1 MTKLILTT
9 QPELKAII
17 EQILTDLLASKSEA
31 SINADSILTVEEA
44 AKYLQIPKGTIYQ
57 LTHRREIPFNKVGR
71 SLRFRKGDLDS
82 WLISNKK
89 KSRSEIAFDFNNPST
104 QK

>member
-31 SINADSILTVEEA
+31 SINADSILTLEEA

-57 LTHRREIPFNKVGR
+57 LTHRREIPYNKVGR
-71 SLRFRKGDLDS
+71 SLRFAKKDLNDWLMANRKSTRKEL
-82 WLISNKK
+82 LNKL
-89 KSRSEIAFDFNNPST
+89 NPS
-104 QK
+104 KK

>member
-1 MTKLILTT
+1 MDKIIVTT

-17 EQILTDLLASKSEA
+17 EQIFRESYSSLKENTESNEG
-31 SINADSILTVEEA
+31 ILTIEEA
-44 AKYLQIPKGTIYQ
+44 AAYLQVPKGTIYQ

-89 KSRSEIAFDFNNPST
+89 KSRSEIAFDYNNSST

>member
-1 MTKLILTT
+1 MKNQMIYQTT
-9 QPELKAII
+9 QPELRAII
-17 EQILTDLLASKSEA
+17 EQILNDLLASKSEA
-31 SINADSILTVEEA
+31 SIPADSILTIEEA

-71 SLRFRKGDLDS
+71 NLRFRLSDLDS
-82 WLISNKK
+82 WLSSNR
-89 KSRSEIAFDFNNPST
+89 KSTRNELLNKLNPT